1 MKRGTKRITAILL
14 AAVMMMASAAC
25 SNGGSTAASSQQ
37 PASTPASQAESAAPA
52 EEPVTIKLFSNLPDR
67 KSGMGLLE
75 ETLIQNY
82 KTEHKNV
89 SIEVEALQDEAYK
102 QKFKA
107 YTSSNSLPDVMAVWG
122 QPAFID
128 PVINSGYLAELTD
141 DYSSYNF
148 FKGSLNGFSKDG
160 KVYGLPRNTDMMVFY
175 YNKKIFADNGVEVP
189 KTLDDLIAL
198 GKKFNGAGIVPCVM
212 DGKDKYP
219 LAIMYSDLVMKTTG
233 DGTLVPKAIGGGGL
247 SSDPNFLKAAQ
258 SMKSLVSDN
267 FFQKSFSATD
277 YGAARNM
284 FAQGK
289 AATYYMGA
297 WEMGMVT
304 DESLPEDFRKN
315 IGLFMMPT
323 INGAA
328 GKETDI
334 AAWNGGG
341 YSIAANSK
349 VKTQAIDFLNY
360 LYQPDNWAK
369 NAWQM
374 GLGMPAQSFDK
385 YMTGKESDVQK
396 QLSDILSKS
405 TNITGT
411 PINDCGT
418 PGFKTACEDLSQQ
431 FAVGMVTP
439 EQYIQKLDEAL
450 KG

>member
-1 MKRGTKRITAILL
+1 MKKSIKSITAIIL
-14 AAVMMMASAAC
+14 ASFMLMASAAC
-25 SNGGSTAASSQQ
+25 SNTPGVASSAAP
-37 PASTPASQAESAAPA
+37 PASTPASQEAQVSSTAAEA
-52 EEPVTIKLFSNLPDR
+52 PVTIKLFSNLPDR

-89 SIEVEALQDEAYK
+89 TIEVEALQDEAYK

-148 FKGSLNGFSKDG
+148 FKGSLTGFSKDG

-189 KTLDDLIAL
+189 KTMDDLIAL
-198 GKKFNGAGIVPCVM
+198 GKKFNGLGITPCVM

-233 DGTLVPKAIGGGGL
+233 DSSLVPKAISGGAL
-247 SSDPNFLKAAQ
+247 SDPAFLKSAQ
-258 SMKSLVSDN
+258 NMSTLIGKD

-304 DESLPEDFRKN
+304 DESLPEEFRKN
-315 IGLFMMPT
+315 IGIFMMPAVT
-323 INGAA
+323 GAA
-328 GKETDI
+328 GKVTDI

-360 LYQPDNWAK
+360 LYKPENWAK

-374 GLGMPAQSFDK
+374 GLGLPAQNFDQ
-385 YMTGKESDVQK
+385 YLTGKETEVQTT
-396 QLSDILSKS
+396 LADILSKS
-405 TNITGT
+405 TSISGT

-418 PGFKTACEDLSQQ
+418 PAFKTACEDLSQQ
-431 FAVGMVTP
+431 FAVGMITAD
-439 EQYIQKLDEAL
+439 QYVQKLNDSL
-450 KG
+450 K